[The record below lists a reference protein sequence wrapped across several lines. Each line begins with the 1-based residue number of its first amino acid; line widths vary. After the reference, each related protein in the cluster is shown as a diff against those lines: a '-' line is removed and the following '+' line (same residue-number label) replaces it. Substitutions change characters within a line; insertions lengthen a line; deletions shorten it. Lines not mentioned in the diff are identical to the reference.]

1 MTKKKRNILSKLYIG
16 IIFTFLYAPIAVL
29 IAYSFNDGKTSV
41 WKGFTFRWYVE
52 LFQDSSIMT
61 ALYNTL
67 IIAVLA
73 AVISTILGTAAAIG
87 IYNFKGTP
95 RKLIQTVSNIPIIN
109 PEIVTGVSL
118 MLLFTFL
125 GRMLNFEMG
134 FVTVLLSHVGFC
146 TPYVILS
153 VTPKLRQ
160 MDNHVYEAALDLGCG
175 QWQAFYKVVLFELLP
190 GILSGFLISF
200 TYSLDDF
207 VISYF
212 TRGSKFQTLP
222 IEIYTMLKKRISP
235 KINALSA
242 ILFVVIL
249 TVLIITNIHDA
260 RVEKRNKEN
269 HGGTV

>member
-1 MTKKKRNILSKLYIG
+1 MKKKSILNKIYIG
-16 IIFTFLYAPIAVL
+16 TIFAFLYAPIAVL

-41 WKGFTFRWYVE
+41 WKGFTFDWYIK
-52 LFQDSSIMT
+52 LFEDSSIMT

-67 IIAVLA
+67 LVAILASVIATV
-73 AVISTILGTAAAIG
+73 LGTAAAIG
-87 IYNFKGTP
+87 MYNFRGAP
-95 RKLIQTVSNIPIIN
+95 RKIIQTVSNIPIIN

-125 GRMLNFEMG
+125 GRLLDFEMG

-153 VTPKLRQ
+153 VAPKLRQ

-242 ILFVVIL
+242 ILFVVIF
-249 TVLIITNIHDA
+249 TILIITNIHDA
-260 RVEKRNKEN
+260 KVEKRNKEI
-269 HGGTV
+269 HGGN